1 MTIAVLPDS
10 STGAMFS
17 EEGWALLVLAA
28 VGAGSEVGE
37 AVVCADSS
45 VPLQVSTTNSA
56 SAPAT
61 TVIGLLIEFNI
72 DRESLTRDRFL
83 MS

>member
-1 MTIAVLPDS
+1 MLPDS

-17 EEGWALLVLAA
+17 EEGWALLALAA

-37 AVVCADSS
+37 AGACADSS
-45 VPLQVSTTNSA
+45 VPLQVSPTNSA

-61 TVIGLLIEFNI
+61 TVIRLLIEFNI
-72 DRESLTRDRFL
+72 DPESVTRDRFL

>member
-1 MTIAVLPDS
+1 MLPDS

-17 EEGWALLVLAA
+17 EEGWALLALAA
-28 VGAGSEVGE
+28 VEAGA
-37 AVVCADSS
+37 CADSS
-45 VPLQVSTTNSA
+45 VPLQARTTNSA

-61 TVIGLLIEFNI
+61 TVIRLLIEFNI
-72 DRESLTRDRFL
+72 DPESVTRDRFL

>member
-1 MTIAVLPDS
+1 MLPDS

-17 EEGWALLVLAA
+17 EEGWGLLALAA
-28 VGAGSEVGE
+28 LEAGSEVGQ
-37 AVVCADSS
+37 AGFCADSS
-45 VPLQVSTTNSA
+45 VPLQARTTNSA

-61 TVIGLLIEFNI
+61 TVIRLLIEFNI
-72 DRESLTRDRFL
+72 DPESVTRDRFL